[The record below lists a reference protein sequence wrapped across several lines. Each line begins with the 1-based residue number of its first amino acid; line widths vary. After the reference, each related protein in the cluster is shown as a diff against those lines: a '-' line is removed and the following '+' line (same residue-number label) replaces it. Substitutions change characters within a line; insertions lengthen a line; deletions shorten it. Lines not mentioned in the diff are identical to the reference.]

1 MGHMNSIVVVLVT
14 VAALGHCSRE
24 IVSRWNFAI
33 FKQKQKQ
40 NKQTKQQQ
48 NKELF
53 FFMKVSFYFTTF
65 CHASSIKNQ
74 HTKAVK
80 HNPFTASN
88 FS

>member
-14 VAALGHCSRE
+14 VVALGHCSRE

-48 NKELF
+48 NKEQF
-53 FFMKVSFYFTTF
+53 FFFFFFFNESKLLL
-65 CHASSIKNQ
+65 
-74 HTKAVK
+74 
-80 HNPFTASN
+80 HNILSCQFN
-88 FS
+88 